1 MGLVTWIAL
10 AVIVLVIIGLGAGV
24 FFSGLLKGAQIVA
37 QNPVVQNATH
47 EALKTA
53 ENIHITTTPAATT
66 TTGNTVTIVQSE
78 KTRYR
83 TTEPVVIVI
92 KNNGSDNVVLPGSSL
107 TLKVKNQIT
116 DKIYDVVITQAK
128 AEMKSGESI
137 SVAWDQ
143 RDNAGSAVGPGAYAV
158 DVEAPGSIQTNTNN
172 TISLG
177 QATFT
182 IQN

>member
-1 MGLVTWIAL
+1 MGLVTWIAI

-47 EALKTA
+47 EALKTV
-53 ENIHITTTPAATT
+53 ENTHITTTPTVT
-66 TTGNTVTIVQSE
+66 NTTGNTVTIVQSE
-78 KTRYR
+78 KTRYK
-83 TTEPVVIVI
+83 TSEPVVIVI
-92 KNNGSDNVVLPGSSL
+92 KNNGNDSVVLPDSSL
-107 TLKVKNQIT
+107 LLMVKNQIT

-128 AEMKSGESI
+128 AELKSGESM

-143 RDNAGSAVGPGAYAV
+143 RDNTGSAVGPGTYTV
-158 DVEAPGSIQTNTNN
+158 DVGTSGSGQTNTNN

-182 IQN
+182 IQS